1 MKYLK
6 MYIGLNEDNRSDKVK
21 AAAYIRVRN
30 KETKRVLG
38 GRLDAIFNTIYK
50 RPQTFDNMKQ
60 SLIGLDIGLGF
71 EIDDFIKNEVTSKW
85 KIKLSI
91 GGKPFGSY
99 IGFETMGV
107 TFLTVLYN
115 KLMELSKIH
124 KVMLKIN
131 K

>member
-91 GGKPFGSY
+91 GGSLLVHILASKPW
-99 IGFETMGV
+99 
-107 TFLTVLYN
+107 VLPF
-115 KLMELSKIH
+115 
-124 KVMLKIN
+124 
-131 K
+131 